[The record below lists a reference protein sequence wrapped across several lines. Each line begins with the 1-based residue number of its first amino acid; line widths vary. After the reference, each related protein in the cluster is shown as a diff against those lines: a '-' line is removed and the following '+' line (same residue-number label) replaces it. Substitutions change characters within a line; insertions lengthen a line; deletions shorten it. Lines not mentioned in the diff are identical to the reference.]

1 MKVIRILNTANIITK
16 CYENE
21 LHDETLAINSK
32 YTETRQVKKKKWM
45 RCVLGD
51 LIIQDVTRIQVNWEW
66 AVKGETVGDE
76 AAKVVGGL
84 MWKRAYS
91 FPC

>member
-32 YTETRQVKKKKWM
+32 YTETRQVKKKKMNEVCWW
-45 RCVLGD
+45 RNCC
-51 LIIQDVTRIQVNWEW
+51 TRTDDNF
-66 AVKGETVGDE
+66 A
-76 AAKVVGGL
+76 
-84 MWKRAYS
+84 
-91 FPC
+91 P

>member
-32 YTETRQVKKKKWM
+32 YTETRQVKKKK
-45 RCVLGD
+45 
-51 LIIQDVTRIQVNWEW
+51 NE
-66 AVKGETVGDE
+66 
-76 AAKVVGGL
+76 
-84 MWKRAYS
+84 
-91 FPC
+91 